1 MSSIAFLQ
9 KAYLAYFG
17 RPVDATGI
25 AAFGPTST
33 ATDAQVQNA
42 FFASAESQSLY
53 GTTFGV
59 TQINAIYQMLFN
71 RAAEPAGLAYWANE
85 VARGALTPAGA
96 AIGIMNGALNADATA
111 VTNKLAAS
119 AAYQAAIDTT
129 PEILA
134 YVGDAAAGI
143 ARAFLAT
150 VTTTVPTA
158 AAIDANIITMV
169 AGSVGVGTTFSLT
182 TGSDNILGTGGN
194 DVINALSGLTAAAT
208 TDTLTAAD
216 TINGG
221 AGIDTLNITVLGT
234 NTDVTHGALIS
245 NVEVVTIRNTAAA
258 TTATYAAG
266 AGVTGVT
273 ATNSVGDVTVTGLA
287 TGGSFGV
294 NGDGATVNGASAF
307 GYAAA
312 ATAAVLNLSNGVTA
326 GAVTLTGT
334 GLVSDTVNSTGA
346 ANKIGALGLAATD
359 KAMTINAAT
368 NLTTG
373 AVTGAALAT
382 VTLTG
387 AGAINL
393 SATAL
398 PATVTKIDGSANAG
412 GVTLALGTSAT
423 QVDTFGAGNDLITTG
438 GVLTTGSV
446 AAGAGT
452 GDRLTLNAD
461 ADIASLALGNKYSG
475 FEIASV
481 GTGGVNLDLDM
492 LATNNTL
499 TGLRLTGNSTVTNIS
514 ATVAANITETAS
526 NVSTLTVKGSTT
538 PGQIDTV
545 NLSVN
550 DGAAAVA
557 NINLGAITLTGVE
570 VLGIAATD
578 NITNAGP
585 AAGLTLANATA
596 LTNINISGAA
606 ATWIDT
612 TGIALQT
619 NFNVNASTATGNV
632 TFNATGATANGFSFT
647 GGAGVNTVTGG
658 SQIFSVNLAASA
670 AKADIVGLSNATGG
684 TYALANATIAGFT
697 NSATASVGDKLDV
710 AGAVVVGKAGVAVAA
725 AATAAVPTMT
735 GALST
740 TGIMTFAGAGAA
752 AATLTNK
759 IDASLEAAYV
769 GGTNLQTV
777 AFEHNGNTYVVESD
791 GNAGFQ
797 AGADYVIVLT
807 GVTGVTALST
817 AASAATT
824 IWVA

>member
-194 DVINALSGLTAAAT
+194 DVINALSGLTVAAT

-221 AGIDTLNITVLGT
+221 AGIDTLNITTSGL

-245 NVEVVTIRNTAAA
+245 NIENVTIRNTN
-258 TTATYAAG
+258 TTVGVSTYVAG
-266 AGVTGVT
+266 AGVTSVT

-294 NGDGATVNGASAF
+294 NGDGATVNGASNF

-326 GAVTLTGT
+326 GAVTLTSAGT
-334 GLVSDTVNSTGA
+334 TVVSDTINSTGA
-346 ANKIGALGLAATD
+346 ANKIGALTLVAQD

-412 GVTLALGTSAT
+412 GVTVALGTSAT

-481 GTGGVNLDLDM
+481 GTGGVTLDLDM

-545 NLSVN
+545 NLVVN
-550 DGAAAVA
+550 DGIAGVA
-557 NINLGAITLTGVE
+557 TGPIALGTITLTGVE
-570 VLGIAATD
+570 VLGVASAD
-578 NITNAGP
+578 NVSMS
-585 AAGLTLANATA
+585 LTNATA
-596 LTNINISGAA
+596 LTNINVSGAA
-606 ATWIDT
+606 ATTITT

-632 TFNATGATANGFSFT
+632 TFDASTSTTNGFSFT

-658 SQIFSVNLAASA
+658 NQIFSVNLAASA
-670 AKADIVGLSNATGG
+670 AKADIVVVGNATGG

-697 NSATASVGDKLDV
+697 NSATVTIGDKLDMFG
-710 AGAVVVGKAGVAVAA
+710 AGTAATLAANAAAGTATGVANLTAQVTNGVITFAGTA
-725 AATAAVPTMT
+725 AATA
-735 GALST
+735 
-740 TGIMTFAGAGAA
+740 
-752 AATLTNK
+752 TLQNK
-759 IDASLEAAYV
+759 IDAAGALAGATANVEI
-769 GGTNLQTV
+769 
-777 AFEHNGNTYVVESD
+777 AFEHGGNTYVYGQGD
-791 GNAGFQ
+791 ATAAYAAGTDFVVQ
-797 AGADYVIVLT
+797 LT

-817 AASAATT
+817 TVSGATT
-824 IWVA
+824 IWAV